1 MRLGMTKEIDWAYV
15 GALLANSDKHAQT
28 TFFREFV
35 KECKSWG
42 TSYQVGIQLAYIN
55 GGLTDEEKEVLSG
68 ITYKEGD

>member
-1 MRLGMTKEIDWAYV
+1 MRLGMTKEIDWAYI
-15 GALLANSDKHAQT
+15 GALLANAGDDSQIP
-28 TFFREFV
+28 FFKSFV

-68 ITYKEGD
+68 ITYKDGD